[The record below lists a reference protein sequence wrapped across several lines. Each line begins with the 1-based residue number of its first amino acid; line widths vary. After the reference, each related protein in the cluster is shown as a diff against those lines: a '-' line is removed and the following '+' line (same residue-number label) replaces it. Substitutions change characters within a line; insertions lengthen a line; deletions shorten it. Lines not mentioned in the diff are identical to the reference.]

1 MKSFYELFNKAYDLN
16 KLGKYDEAQNALR
29 EAEEAFVPNDKSITL
44 EDIYILRGTIAL
56 NQEDVEYALEAFEA
70 ALKKNPGSAEACLGL
85 GQIFYLVEDK
95 NATKAMFEWALK
107 NNNENES
114 ARNALVNINREL
126 GYPDWHSSLDEKN
139 DESEGEEED
148 FSFENIYDNAYEL
161 FLNNK
166 YSEAL
171 KQLAALNS
179 KYVEEAYLL
188 KGNIYLADGDL
199 ENARTAFEK
208 VLEHNPEA
216 VAALAGLA
224 EYFYKKGLKQ
234 DAKVMYEQAL
244 KLDPHDEF
252 ALVGL
257 AKVNQELGLS
267 PVHNLVDF
275 FSNTE
280 VASEVNSRL
289 DDAYDKFEAKDF
301 NSALTVLNQLEGEL
315 RALESEGVNDIISR
329 VKNFKGFNYL
339 SLGDVQNARFEFE
352 GALELN
358 TDSSQACSGL
368 GEVFYL
374 EGNDKEAKIMF
385 EWGVKNNR
393 ANSFA
398 KAGLAKVNKA
408 LGLPA
413 DHNTLFLGIDIE
425 NSKAFTDLMTEAYD
439 KFVAKDF
446 ESAISA
452 LEKAEEMYD
461 EMPSTREEKLSL
473 ASISN
478 FKGYGYLGLNELE
491 DARKAFEKAL
501 VLNPESSQACA
512 GLGEIFYLL
521 EQEENARVMYEWA
534 VKNEPR
540 NKVAIAGLD
549 KVNKIL
555 GIKDEIIKKNTE
567 KIETLIESAYE
578 DFEKKSYEIALEKLF
593 EAESLISETFEEQEK
608 EGTIA
613 SINNFIGFNYLALGK
628 NERAKNHFEVALE
641 NNPNSSQA
649 CAGLAEVLFLDG
661 KDKEAKEMYEWAVKN
676 NPENRYALAG
686 LAKVN
691 RLLGLD
697 ENDNSLL

>member
-1 MKSFYELFNKAYDLN
+1 MKSFYELFNAAYDLN
-16 KLGKYDEAQNALR
+16 KIGKYDEAQNALK
-29 EAEEAFVPNDKSITL
+29 EAEEAFVPNDKNITL

-56 NQEDVEYALEAFEA
+56 NQEDVDYALEAFEA
-70 ALKKNPGSAEACLGL
+70 ALKKNPESAEACLGL
-85 GQIFYLVEDK
+85 GQIFYIVEDK
-95 NATKAMFEWALK
+95 KATKAMFEWAYK
-107 NNNENES
+107 NDPENES
-114 ARNALVNINREL
+114 ARNAIVNINREL
-126 GYPDWHSSLDEKN
+126 GYPDWHNSLLEN
-139 DESEGEEED
+139 LEETPEAEEL
-148 FSFENIYDNAYEL
+148 SFENIYNEAYDL

-171 KQLAALNS
+171 ERLSALNS
-179 KYVEEAYLL
+179 RYVEEAYLL

-199 ENARTAFEK
+199 ERARDAFETA
-208 VLEHNPEA
+208 LEHNAKA
-216 VAALAGLA
+216 VPALVGLA
-224 EYFYKKGLKQ
+224 EYFYKKGMKQ

-244 KLDPHDEF
+244 QIDPHDEF

-280 VASEVNSRL
+280 VASEVNTRL

-301 NSALTVLNQLEGEL
+301 SSALAVLNQLEGEL
-315 RALESEGVNDIISR
+315 RSLESDGVNDIISR

-339 SLGDVQNARFEFE
+339 SLGDVENARYEFE

-358 TDSSQACSGL
+358 AESSQACSGL

-398 KAGLAKVNKA
+398 KAGLAKVNKI

-425 NSKAFTDLMTEAYD
+425 NSKAFTDLMTEAYN

-446 ESAISA
+446 EAAISA
-452 LEKAEEMYD
+452 LEKAEDMYD
-461 EMPSTREEKLSL
+461 EMPSSREEKLSL

-478 FKGYGYLGLNELE
+478 FKGYCYLGINELD
-491 DARKAFEKAL
+491 DARKSFEKAL
-501 VLNPESSQACA
+501 VLNPDSSQACA

-521 EQEENARVMYEWA
+521 EQEENAKVMYEWA

-540 NKVAIAGLD
+540 NKVAIAGLE

-567 KIETLIESAYE
+567 KIEKLIESAYD
-578 DFEKKSYEIALEKLF
+578 DFEKKSYEVALEKLL
-593 EAESLISETFEEQEK
+593 EAEGLISETFEDQEK
-608 EGTIA
+608 EATIA

-628 NERAKNHFEVALE
+628 NDRAKNHFETALE
-641 NNPNSSQA
+641 NNPESSQA
-649 CAGLAEVLFLDG
+649 CAGLAEVLFLEG
-661 KDKEAKEMYEWAVKN
+661 KDKEAKAMYEWAVKN

-691 RLLGLD
+691 KLLGLD